1 MQNKPKESLYLALCL
16 LVITIAGGGYLMF
29 GSFNQPQKNTPTNHK
44 QQLALQQAKQLLKE
58 AEENPSPETIKK
70 AQESI
75 NAIRNTRTQ
84 KTFNKRLSAIQSELS
99 RETVATDAVKATQTS
114 PSQGLKETAQK
125 IIDGVK
131 NQKKKAELQALLD
144 AILINPE
151 NAEVDAQIP
160 EQAPPSTNRP
170 APVSPNPTPN
180 PVPAPPVPP
189 APRDVPKTPE
199 VPPVAEPENSTPQTP
214 PTETPQES
222 TPTPSAD

>member
-16 LVITIAGGGYLMF
+16 LVITLAGGGYLMF
-29 GSFNQPQKNTPTNHK
+29 GSFTQPQKNTPTKHK
-44 QQLALQQAKQLLKE
+44 QQIALQQAKQLLKE

-84 KTFNKRLSAIQSELS
+84 KTFNKRLSAIRSELS

-114 PSQGLKETAQK
+114 PSQGLKETTQK

-144 AILINPE
+144 AIVITPE
-151 NAEVDAQIP
+151 TPEIDAQIP

-170 APVSPNPTPN
+170 APVSPTPNPTPN
-180 PVPAPPVPP
+180 PVP

-214 PTETPQES
+214 PTETPQET
-222 TPTPSAD
+222 TPTPPAD